1 MKRQTI
7 RRKKPK
13 RKIDRRLEAIYTERQ
28 EQMKKIMGTK
38 VSIVPKD
45 NQKGKVEIEYD
56 TQDELD
62 RIVSLFQSIRED

>member
-1 MKRQTI
+1 
-7 RRKKPK
+7 
-13 RKIDRRLEAIYTERQ
+13 
-28 EQMKKIMGTK
+28 MGTK

-45 NQKGKVEIEYD
+45 NQKGKVEIEYY